1 MIIENIH
8 SGAPTDKRAAMFFK
22 TEPFYT
28 DVNQYTHTNNW
39 EIIQSI
45 KLLNSKGYIVDLID
59 RGVSNWT
66 PQHRYDLFLGL
77 GVGNTGRHFARY
89 SKLSLAPKSILLAMG
104 PQPDISNERTIA
116 RYNFFNERTGNNAPP
131 MRTVTEVVGDK
142 YLEMINQADFIFSI
156 GDPGTQSYNSFL
168 SSNLPVLN
176 FYPSTSPKVTFDLKW
191 IEERQRNSFLCF
203 AGNGFICKG
212 VDLVLEAFLKDQT
225 KELHI
230 CGPNSESIFFE
241 HYGEQIKNAPNIA
254 YHGFIEPGGELFNS
268 LAARCSYVVFHS
280 ASEGCCTS
288 VATAMRAGLV
298 PIINSWTGINVEGIG
313 IQLAEEGDIIQTIK
327 DETDKA
333 SLINTMDYSTM
344 VTNTLRK
351 AQKFSQ
357 DSFTQSYSAALD
369 YVIAS

>member
-1 MIIENIH
+1 
-8 SGAPTDKRAAMFFK
+8 
-22 TEPFYT
+22 
-28 DVNQYTHTNNW
+28 
-39 EIIQSI
+39 
-45 KLLNSKGYIVDLID
+45 
-59 RGVSNWT
+59 
-66 PQHRYDLFLGL
+66 
-77 GVGNTGRHFARY
+77 
-89 SKLSLAPKSILLAMG
+89 
-104 PQPDISNERTIA
+104 
-116 RYNFFNERTGNNAPP
+116 

-241 HYGEQIKNAPNIA
+241 HYGEQIKNAPNIT